1 MSLNLKNKKGEE
13 MEHKDISTIKG
24 AVQAP
29 SFGNSP
35 EGLPPG
41 LEDAP
46 SPTPK
51 EMIKKEDPEEKRGM
65 AIKDL
70 STPLKQQPQQTGTI
84 MPVKNPEPTAERASF
99 DVIEEIAEAVIS
111 EKWDDL
117 VRGVGDLRLWKEKI
131 DTDLAGVKQEILR
144 TQTRFENLQTAIMGK
159 VSEYGEGV
167 TEISAELK
175 ALEKVM
181 EKIINPLTK
190 SVKDLQKITDKI
202 K

>member
-1 MSLNLKNKKGEE
+1 MPLNLKNKKEE
-13 MEHKDISTIKG
+13 MMENKDISTIRS

-46 SPTPK
+46 SPTPNEKVEKGETREK
-51 EMIKKEDPEEKRGM
+51 EGVPV
-65 AIKDL
+65 KDL
-70 STPLKQQPQQTGTI
+70 STPLRQPPQQAGTI
-84 MPVKNPEPTAERASF
+84 VPVSSPEPTSERASF

-111 EKWDDL
+111 EKWEDL
-117 VRGVGDLRLWKEKI
+117 IRGVGDLRLWKEKV
-131 DTDLAGVKQEILR
+131 DTDLSGVKQEIIR

-190 SVKDLQKITDKI
+190 SVKDLQKVADKI

>member
-1 MSLNLKNKKGEE
+1 MPLNLKNKKEGT
-13 MEHKDISTIKG
+13 MENKDISTIKG

-46 SPTPK
+46 SPTPN
-51 EMIKKEDPEEKRGM
+51 EAIKKEEPKERGM
-65 AIKDL
+65 AVKDL

-84 MPVKNPEPTAERASF
+84 MPVSSPEPTAERASF

-117 VRGVGDLRLWKEKI
+117 VRGVGDLRLWKEKV
-131 DTDLAGVKQEILR
+131 DTDLSGIKQEIIR

-181 EKIINPLTK
+181 ERIINPLTR
-190 SVKDLQKITDKI
+190 SVKDLQKVTDKI